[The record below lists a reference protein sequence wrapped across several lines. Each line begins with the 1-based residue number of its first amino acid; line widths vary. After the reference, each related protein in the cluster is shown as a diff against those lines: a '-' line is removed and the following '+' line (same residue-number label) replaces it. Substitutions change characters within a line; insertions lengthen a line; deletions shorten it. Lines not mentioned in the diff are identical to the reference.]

1 MVYLTYFPM
10 SEALNR
16 ATRAI
21 RDVDLPRMVLDL
33 RELPPEFQGFHPSHD
48 GVLDNATMAEQGFP
62 GNSAERFAAL
72 GRIMGYVQE
81 FAAPVPRG
89 EVIPVGYDLAV
100 ATVVHLFEDAPGVSR
115 WMQEVFLAQFEAN
128 TGQELHAGQHLLMV
142 ERLRFDGFADEVVGL
157 RVVQSGPQGPISSTV
172 VDFRVGRLLGVVYIA
187 ALGNCER
194 RAAVEHLGHALE
206 RKIVRVVLGDL

>member
-1 MVYLTYFPM
+1 M

-16 ATRAI
+16 ATRSI
-21 RDVDLPRMVLDL
+21 SEVDLPRMVLDL
-33 RELPPEFQGFHPSHD
+33 PELPPEFQGFHPSHER
-48 GVLDNATMAEQGFP
+48 VLDNATMAEQGFP
-62 GNSAERFAAL
+62 GNSAENFAAL
-72 GRIMGYVQE
+72 GRITGYVQE

-100 ATVVHLFEDAPGVSR
+100 ATVVHLFEDAQGVSR
-115 WMQEVFLAQFEAN
+115 WMQEVFLGQFEAN
-128 TGQELHAGQHLLMV
+128 IGQEIHPGQHLLTV
-142 ERLRFDGFADEVVGL
+142 ERLPFQGFADEVAGL

-187 ALGNCER
+187 AFGNCER